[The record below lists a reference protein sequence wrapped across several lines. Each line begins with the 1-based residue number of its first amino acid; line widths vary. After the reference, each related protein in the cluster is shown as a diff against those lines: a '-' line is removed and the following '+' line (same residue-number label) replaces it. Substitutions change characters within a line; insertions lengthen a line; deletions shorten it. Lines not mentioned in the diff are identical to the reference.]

1 MQITDLMVYPLGY
14 VRDYPSNFV
23 RSFALVKVQTDAG
36 LIGWGEASDCFGHSN
51 PLVIRQVVE
60 EELKRHLIGAD
71 PLDIEQHSR
80 RLQQWVYRTMGLS
93 GAVVQ
98 ALSAVEIALWDI
110 RGKAWGQP
118 IHRLLGSHR
127 DRVAVYGAGTI
138 AFDCPPAW
146 HVAFFEELLKRGCR
160 TIKLRI
166 GNSLKWDA
174 ALVAGV
180 RQIVGDDIDIIV
192 DGKFNYT
199 LPSAIR
205 LARQLEAQGVL
216 YLEEPMPQYDLE
228 AIAQL
233 KASTSVPIA
242 YGEHAYTIHEFRDL
256 ITRGAANVLQ
266 PDATLVGGLAE
277 AHKVAVLAE
286 AWGMTLSPHCGGLT
300 AVGVAANVH
309 FSAAAPT
316 FSVLEYDA
324 TPNQPLRDS
333 LLRDQPFA
341 PNRVVDGCLAV
352 PEAPGLGI
360 EVDESVLE
368 RYPYQRRGRTKDL
381 PGYGT
386 PHL

>member
-1 MQITDLMVYPLGY
+1 MQITDITVYPLGY
-14 VRDYPSNFV
+14 VREYPSRFV

-36 LIGWGEASDCFGHSN
+36 LFGWGEASDCFGHTN
-51 PLVIRQVVE
+51 PLVIRQIVE
-60 EELKRHLIGAD
+60 EELKRHLIGED
-71 PLDIEQHSR
+71 PLDIEAHMR

-98 ALSAVEIALWDI
+98 ALSGVEIALWDI
-110 RGKAWGQP
+110 RGKAWEQP
-118 IHRLLGSHR
+118 IHRLLGSYR

-138 AFDCPPAW
+138 AFDCPPDW
-146 HVAFFEELLKRGCR
+146 HVKFFDNLLQRGCR

-199 LPSAIR
+199 LPTAIR
-205 LARQLEAQGVL
+205 LARRLEESGVL
-216 YLEEPMPQYDLE
+216 YLEEPLPQYNLDAL
-228 AIAQL
+228 AAL

-256 ITRGAANVLQ
+256 VTRQAANVLQ

-277 AHKVAVLAE
+277 GRKVAVLAE
-286 AWGMTLSPHCGGLT
+286 AWGLTVSPHCGGLT

-309 FSAAAPT
+309 LSAATPT
-316 FSVLEYDA
+316 FTVLEYDA
-324 TPNQPLRDS
+324 TPGQPLREA
-333 LLRDQPFA
+333 LLRDGVFSPD
-341 PNRVVDGCLAV
+341 RVVDGCLAV
-352 PEAPGLGI
+352 PMGPGLGI
-360 EVDESVLE
+360 EVDEAVLE
-368 RYPYQRRGRTKDL
+368 RYPYQRRGRSKDL